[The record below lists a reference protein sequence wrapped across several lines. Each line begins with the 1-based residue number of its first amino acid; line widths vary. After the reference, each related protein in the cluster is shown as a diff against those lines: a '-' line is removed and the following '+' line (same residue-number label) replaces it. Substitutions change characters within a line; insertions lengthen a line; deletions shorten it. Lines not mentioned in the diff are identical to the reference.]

1 MGRGTFRSG
10 SNFKIEESR
19 PALPAHGRRHLVQSS
34 SMPCSRNVDE
44 LDTRLMANGYI
55 PLIAGAV
62 RLPKIYNVCF
72 SFK

>member
-10 SNFKIEESR
+10 SNFKIEECR
-19 PALPAHGRRHLVQSS
+19 RALQAHGRRHLVQRS
-34 SMPCSRNVDE
+34 SMPCSRNLDE
-44 LDTRLMANGYI
+44 LDTRLMANGHI

-62 RLPKIYNVCF
+62 RSPKIYNVCY